1 MEAPHRQDSP
11 GRKNLS
17 RLSILSP
24 PVTPTQKNK
33 HLRTV
38 VNKLD
43 NIDTEFRFFKME
55 VLAGD
60 PDFIV
65 DVSESNCR
73 FKFDFSQVYWNSR
86 LHSEH
91 ERPVKRFEEAD
102 VVADVFAGVGPF
114 AVPAAKKGC
123 AVFGND
129 LNPNSAKYMLANSL
143 ENKVRLLDFLIG
155 SMWKR

>member
-1 MEAPHRQDSP
+1 
-11 GRKNLS
+11 
-17 RLSILSP
+17 
-24 PVTPTQKNK
+24 
-33 HLRTV
+33 
-38 VNKLD
+38 
-43 NIDTEFRFFKME
+43 ME

-91 ERPVKRFEEAD
+91 ERLVKRFKEDD

-129 LNPNSAKYMLANSL
+129 LNPNSAKYMLANSI
-143 ENKVRLLDFLIG
+143 ENKVGLFDFSCRAESVKLTFTPC
-155 SMWKR
+155 SFALRRSTPV